1 MVFENFFEAVGQSL
15 SSMFLAFWDA
25 DSGSRIHAFVQAEVR
40 ASVKIALSVTFINFH
55 VPCESFLP
63 RVVSSLFKH

>member
-25 DSGSRIHAFVQAEVR
+25 DSGSRIHAFVQAEGSCFGKDRTERNLHQLVR
-40 ASVKIALSVTFINFH
+40 SMR
-55 VPCESFLP
+55 EFLI
-63 RVVSSLFKH
+63 VCLLCAG